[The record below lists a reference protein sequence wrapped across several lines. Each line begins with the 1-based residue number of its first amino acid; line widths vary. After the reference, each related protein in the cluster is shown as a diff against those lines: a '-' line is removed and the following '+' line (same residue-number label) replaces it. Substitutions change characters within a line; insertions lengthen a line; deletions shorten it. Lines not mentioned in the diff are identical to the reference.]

1 MSEAIM
7 FVDDEENILN
17 SLRRVFRKEPYEL
30 LTCLS
35 AEQALEMLESKQ
47 VQVLISDQLMPGMK
61 GTELL
66 KVVKEK
72 YPSTIRIILSGHS
85 EMEDIVRAIN
95 EGEVYC
101 FLKKPEDLTDLV
113 TVVSRAME
121 QSRLIQ
127 KVREML
133 IRLQGRSQTAKNY
146 NFNAS
151 HGNGVIRV
159 ELNGEMHILSPEQV
173 SKICGV
179 LLNNQGEAAELDII
193 GGVLAQQQGK
203 FTLVA
208 DLKSGFK
215 LSFEMPIEKKNG

>member
-30 LTCLS
+30 LACLS

-66 KVVKEK
+66 KVVKEI

-133 IRLQGRSQTAKNY
+133 IRLQGQSQTAKNY
-146 NFNAS
+146 NFNTS

-159 ELNGEMHILSPEQV
+159 ELNGDMHILSPEQV
-173 SKICGV
+173 SKICSV
-179 LLNNQGEAAELDII
+179 LLNSPDEAAELDII
-193 GGVLAQQQGK
+193 GGVLARQYGK